1 MPIADHR
8 PVKALTHTSAQ
19 TVLRLTRDEVRVLQY
34 YRTLSNSDREATRCL
49 LQVLQAEPPTLAC
62 RPIKAKPA
70 TRGSAK
76 RTTPIRL

>member
-34 YRTLSNSDREATRCL
+34 YRTLFVAGAASRAADIGL
-49 LQVLQAEPPTLAC
+49 
-62 RPIKAKPA
+62 PA
-70 TRGSAK
+70 H
-76 RTTPIRL
+76 